1 MLAIAPYLPVQYSPK
16 WLLNSGIFGEQS
28 QPFVVKNPGL
38 SGLMPNPLLSSLGL
52 PAVKLE

>member
-52 PAVKLE
+52 PAVKLK